1 MYLLKCETKI
11 VQFEAS
17 SFSLQF
23 EPLQISVK
31 GKFLNSKKKKKKEKK
46 DPWRRIE
53 TLFDKNLFRRNFDQ
67 SIKKFFLLRGYSS
80 KI

>member
-23 EPLQISVK
+23 ELLTNLCKKEIIKQP
-31 GKFLNSKKKKKKEKK
+31 KKKKKN

-53 TLFDKNLFRRNFDQ
+53 ILFDKNLFTRNFDQ